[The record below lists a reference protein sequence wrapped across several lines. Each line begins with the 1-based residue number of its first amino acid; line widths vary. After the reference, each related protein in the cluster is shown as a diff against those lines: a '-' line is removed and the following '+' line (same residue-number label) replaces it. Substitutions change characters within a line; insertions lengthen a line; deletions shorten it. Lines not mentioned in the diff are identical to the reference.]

1 MKKNLLFSALIVMV
15 VSSLTLTSCG
25 SSVGLGKQKAKS
37 PAQKYAESVSTN
49 TLCGWGQYNGFS
61 DQNLEAFAA
70 TNARASLAK
79 EIETFIQAG
88 IRIYDS
94 KYSVRSVD
102 VGEKADGIKA
112 GDEGDH
118 GIVEE
123 AASAIIS
130 GSRVVMSDRYVQKD
144 GTETC
149 YTAVEINPDAV
160 INYMKQNKE
169 FKEAISRSR
178 KEEIDYDSQKFK
190 ESMQQ
195 AFDELKKARGN

>member
-1 MKKNLLFSALIVMV
+1 MKKNLLFSALIVV
-15 VSSLTLTSCG
+15 VFSTLTLTSCG
-25 SSVGLGKQKAKS
+25 SLGKQKAKS

-49 TLCGWGQYNGFS
+49 TLCGWAQYNGFS

-79 EIETFIQAG
+79 EIETYINTG

-123 AASAIIS
+123 AAHAIIS

-178 KEEIDYDSQKFK
+178 KEQIDYDSQMFK